1 MWARLHKIDK
11 VRPQPN
17 GGAIVIIEDERTAGN
32 MQRVPSLSTLV
43 AIARV
48 LSGFRVLDAKFGGKG
63 EVRYATW
70 ANVPSSLSEAITRAG
85 GSIATGDGQTIRV
98 PAYRASVEATID
110 VAFSELA
117 SSVRGVLGISELDKA
132 LEKLEA
138 QRRAAAPIDKDAQP
152 EKYWTAVLELA
163 ALAGEQAR
171 RKNGRW
177 IDTKDMPLPFALKFP
192 EGVLSHPTRVA
203 EKIVSGTEA
212 APPGAAPPAAE
223 PAAAST
229 AERDPA
235 PVVPAGAKPPEAK
248 SPETKSPDLPP
259 VDEKAVDDALAAMKA
274 SQGMA
279 GDAEALDEAP
289 AHGEPIEE
297 PPPPEEP
304 KPE

>member
-1 MWARLHKIDK
+1 MWARLHKVDK

-32 MQRVPSLSTLV
+32 MQRVPSLSTLI

-70 ANVPSSLSEAITRAG
+70 ANVPSFLSEAITRAG
-85 GSIATGDGQTIRV
+85 GSIATGDGATVRV
-98 PAYRASVEATID
+98 PPYRASVEATID

-132 LEKLEA
+132 LERLEA

-192 EGVLSHPTRVA
+192 EGALSHPTRVA
-203 EKIVSGTEA
+203 EKIVSGSEDQ
-212 APPGAAPPAAE
+212 PAAE
-223 PAAAST
+223 TTVEASAETSAADSKPAEPKPT
-229 AERDPA
+229 E
-235 PVVPAGAKPPEAK
+235 AKPAEP
-248 SPETKSPDLPP
+248 KSPDIAP
-259 VDEKAVDDALAAMKA
+259 VDEKLVDDALAAMKA
-274 SQGMA
+274 AHGMG
-279 GDAEALDEAP
+279 GDAKPAEEMPEERP
-289 AHGEPIEE
+289 AHAEPAEA